1 MPQSMD
7 RSLIASTTRAR
18 RVTREEIVNL
28 KIKSEPKGIKAMFRG
43 VGNVF
48 KSIRHMLSVAPKVKP
63 IVDCK
68 VSGHVMPA
76 TGWRAGKS
84 PQCVECGKRI
94 DDPTQLRNSV
104 WKK

>member
-28 KIKSEPKGIKAMFRG
+28 KVKTETKGIKAMFRG

-48 KSIRHMLSVAPKVKP
+48 KTIGHFLSISPSVNSTVS
-63 IVDCK
+63 CK
-68 VSGHVMPA
+68 TSGHVMPA
-76 TGWRAGKS
+76 TGWQAGKK
-84 PQCVECGKRI
+84 PQCVECGKTI
-94 DDPTQLRNSV
+94 GDPTQLRNSV